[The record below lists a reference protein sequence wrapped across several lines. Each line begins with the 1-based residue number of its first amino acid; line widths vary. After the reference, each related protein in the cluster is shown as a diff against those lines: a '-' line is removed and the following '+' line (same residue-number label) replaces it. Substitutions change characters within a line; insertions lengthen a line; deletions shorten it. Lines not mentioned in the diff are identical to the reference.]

1 MQRVTVLLG
10 IYAVMA
16 LSNAIVPVLPA
27 FAAGSPAIQG
37 AIYSAYFFGAFLT
50 VLPAGMAADRIG
62 AAPLVRAGLLLT
74 VISGVLTLAA
84 PGGLVVL
91 AARGLEGVG
100 AGLFVATALAW
111 VNSRPDH
118 LRLSG
123 LFFAALNLGLVTGLL
138 ATGLLEAVAGIYGG
152 IAFYTALA
160 VIPAV
165 MSIGFTDR
173 GVSDRPRAS
182 IRVVLR
188 DYLWLYFSTII
199 LLGATGVVTALY
211 PNFTGSSATLLS
223 VQIGAMSTATMI
235 TSLFAARLLLKPIP
249 TIRASAVLMAV
260 AVVFCYI
267 SPPLGNYAVVL
278 GFVALGGLA
287 GFCIIAQTAFLAETG
302 LAQGTVMGIFNTA
315 SYAGMAF
322 LPFLAGLIAQYVGFL
337 AAFAVIAGFVLSVS
351 VFIGRCRCPA

>member
-27 FAAGSPAIQG
+27 FAVGSPAIQG

-74 VISGVLTLAA
+74 LISGLIILFV

-111 VNSRPDH
+111 VNNRPDH

-123 LFFAALNLGLVTGLL
+123 WFFAALNLGLVTGLL
-138 ATGLLEAVAGIYGG
+138 ATGLLEGLAGIYGG
-152 IAFYTALA
+152 VMLYTALTI
-160 VIPAV
+160 VPIV
-165 MSIGFTDR
+165 MSIRF
-173 GVSDRPRAS
+173 SDHAASGRPRAK
-182 IRVVLR
+182 IKTVMG
-188 DYLWLYFSTII
+188 DYFWLYYSTVM

-211 PNFTGSSATLLS
+211 PDFTGSSATLLS
-223 VQIGAMSTATMI
+223 IQIGAMSTATMI
-235 TSLFAARLLLKPIP
+235 TSLFAASLLLNPVS
-249 TIRASAVLMAV
+249 TIRACAALMAV
-260 AVVFCYI
+260 GVLFCYL
-267 SPPLGNYAVVL
+267 SPPLGNYAVIL

-302 LAQGTVMGIFNTA
+302 LAQGTIMGIFNTA
-315 SYAGMAF
+315 SYAGMSF

-337 AAFAVIAGFVLSVS
+337 AAFAVIAVFVLSVS